1 MIITD
6 LPAPF
11 AKIINRLKDKQEI
24 SLLFVCLGN
33 ICRSPAAEGL
43 MLEEIKSH
51 PADHRQWIIDSAGTS
66 HYHIGDLPDQRMR
79 IHARRR
85 GVELNHICRHVNDA
99 DFFDFDLI
107 FGMDQHNISN
117 LKKMAPTPE
126 SEEKVIPISLF
137 FGEYSRFDCVPDP
150 YYDGDDGFERVLNIL
165 TYAVRYIY
173 DTITYN

>member
-11 AKIINRLKDKQEI
+11 AQVINRLKDKQEI
-24 SLLFVCLGN
+24 SILFICLGN

-43 MLEEIKSH
+43 MLEEIKSR
-51 PADHRQWIIDSAGTS
+51 PTDHRTWIIDSAGTS
-66 HYHIGDLPDQRMR
+66 YYHIGDLPDQRMR

-85 GVELNHICRHVNDA
+85 GVELTHRCRHVSDA

-107 FGMDQHNISN
+107 FGMDSRNIDN
-117 LKKMAPTPE
+117 LKRVAPTPE
-126 SEEKVIPISLF
+126 SEEKIIPISLF
-137 FGEYSRFDCVPDP
+137 FSEYSRFDCVPDP

-165 TYAVRYIY
+165 TEAVRNIY
-173 DTITYN
+173 DTITAQ